1 MKFMLDTNII
11 AYAINRRHPQVL
23 QNLRSHLQDELCI
36 SAITM
41 AELEYGVCNSSR
53 PDQNR
58 VALMLFLAPIE
69 VRPFDG
75 LAAAEYG
82 RIRADLKKR
91 GEPIGANDML
101 IAAQAKVLGC
111 TLVSNNL
118 KEFQKVEGLQTEN
131 WVA

>member
-1 MKFMLDTNII
+1 MLDTNII

-36 SAITM
+36 SAVTM
-41 AELEYGVCNSSR
+41 AELEYGICNSSR

-58 VALMLFLAPIE
+58 AALMLFLAPIE
-69 VRPFDG
+69 ILPFDG

-82 RIRADLKKR
+82 RIRTDLKRR

-101 IAAQAKVLGC
+101 IAAQAKAMGC

-131 WVA
+131 WAV

>member
-1 MKFMLDTNII
+1 MKYMLDTNII

-23 QNLRSHLQDELCI
+23 QNLRSHLQDELYI

-41 AELEYGVCNSSR
+41 AELEYGICNSSY
-53 PDQNR
+53 PEQNR
-58 VALMLFLAPIE
+58 AALMLFLAPIE
-69 VRPFDG
+69 ILPFDG

-82 RIRADLKKR
+82 RIRADLRKR

-101 IAAQAKVLGC
+101 IAAQAKAMGC

-118 KEFQKVEGLQTEN
+118 KEFEKVEELQTEN
-131 WVA
+131 WTA

>member
-1 MKFMLDTNII
+1 MRYMLDTNMI

-23 QNLRSHLQDELCI
+23 QNLRRHLQDELCI

-41 AELEYGVCNSSR
+41 AELEYGICNSSR

-58 VALMLFLAPIE
+58 AALILFLAPIE
-69 VRPFDG
+69 VLPFDG

-101 IAAQAKVLGC
+101 IAAIAF
-111 TLVSNNL
+111 S
-118 KEFQKVEGLQTEN
+118 
-131 WVA
+131 

>member
-1 MKFMLDTNII
+1 MKYMLDTNII

-23 QNLRSHLQDELCI
+23 QSLHDHLQDELCI

-41 AELEYGVCNSSR
+41 AELEYGICNSSR

-58 VALMLFLAPIE
+58 AALMLFLAPIE
-69 VRPFDG
+69 VLPFDG

-91 GEPIGANDML
+91 GDPIGANDML
-101 IAAQAKVLGC
+101 IAAQAKALGC

-118 KEFQKVEGLQTEN
+118 KEFQKVDGLQTEN
-131 WVA
+131 WMA

>member
-1 MKFMLDTNII
+1 MKYILDTNMI
-11 AYAINRRHPQVL
+11 AYAVNRRPAQVL
-23 QNLRSHLQDELCI
+23 ENIHSHLQDGLCI
-36 SAITM
+36 SAVTM
-41 AELEYGVCNSSR
+41 AELEYGICNSSR

-58 VALMLFLAPIE
+58 AALMLFLAPIE
-69 VRPFDG
+69 VLPFDG

-131 WVA
+131 WMA